1 MVQQPPGEGHPS
13 SAARSA
19 QEIHRGR
26 RFIVSR
32 VWREAGVSLVLKQA
46 RQGPLASSSLAM
58 LHHELELLRELE
70 ALGIAG
76 VVRPRALE
84 DAAGVP
90 ALVLEDAGPHDLRE
104 WLRRNPVEPDTF
116 LELALQL
123 VEILGHLH
131 RRHVLHRDLNPTNII
146 VSAGTRRLTLI
157 DFDLATRVSGT
168 APTSSIHGELE
179 SALPYIAPE
188 LTGRMD
194 RLVDHRADLYSLGA
208 TFYELLTGQ
217 PPFTSTDPVEL
228 VHSHLAR
235 PPLPPALS
243 NPKVPALLS
252 DLVLKLLSKM
262 PEERYQ
268 SADSL
273 LADLQEARRRMHATG
288 TLESFELGKLDQ
300 ARQLPISEHLYG
312 REREQAQLE
321 ATLERV
327 QAGPSE
333 TVVVTGT
340 AGIGKSSLVQALR
353 PRLEQGGW
361 FLSGK
366 FDQLRGSVPYAPWV
380 DAFQGLIRGLL
391 HEPADVQDLWRRRF
405 QEALGTRGRVLLGIV
420 PDLEQLIGPQPPL
433 LAELGPKDAE
443 QRFHFTFQT
452 FIRALASPEHPLVL
466 FLDDLQWADPASLA
480 LFQSLASDAD
490 SHHVLLVGSYRPEE
504 VASEHPV
511 ARALTDLQKAG
522 ASIHSIELH
531 PLELGALTDLC
542 VDTLHRDPGHLQTLA
557 QLVLHKTAGNP
568 FFVTRFLRY
577 LHHSGLLRFDA
588 ERGSWEWDLAGT
600 AQVDVTEN
608 VVELML
614 ATIRQLPSRTQ
625 DVLKVAACLGNRIEL
640 PLLAALMNLPV
651 GDTTAAIWSAIQQGL
666 LVSDS
671 RAPPLSVSGEQAAGE
686 LPRHEAVYRFAHD
699 RVQQAAYS
707 LLPEPQK
714 KRLHLEAGRLL
725 EGSSQREPDERLFD
739 VVDQLDLGAEL
750 VTDEAERLEL
760 ARLNFRAG
768 SRAKASSAFRSAMEY
783 LTRGLGFLPEEAWR
797 ETYALTFRLHREAAE
812 CAYLASE
819 QQLAEKL
826 IASALLHAASR
837 IEKAELYSF
846 RVLACMAR
854 QAYSEALQW
863 GREGLRLFDIE
874 VPQKQD
880 IPRALADELAAVKQ
894 NLRGRTLQQILDA
907 PRMEDPE
914 QLACTRLTSDL
925 STAVYFITPVLFA
938 LLNIRIVNLTL
949 RHGNTIYAAPAY
961 ATYAMLLGV
970 REGDYA
976 SGYAFG
982 HLAVELFQ
990 RHPDTRQESRTL
1002 TTIALLVNHWRAP
1015 LRTDLLL
1022 YHRSVAAALTSG
1034 DLQFAGY
1041 VAPVKMST
1049 LFSMGTELPHVLSE
1063 IESNLTFLR
1072 KSGLLGMAN
1081 SILGLRQAIRCLQDR
1096 TRKHARFDDDEFHE
1110 DTFLALNRSLLPALC
1125 RYRILRLQVSYLLGD
1140 IEDAAEM
1147 SREAGPHLE
1156 NIRGQFFTV
1165 DHNFYTSLTLAAC
1178 CDRSTPEQRAGL
1190 LEQLEAHQRQL
1201 GIWADNCPEN
1211 FRHKHQLVSA
1221 ELARIAGHHVEALRL
1236 YDLAIEG
1243 AHREEFLQDEALA
1256 NELAGRYYRAL
1267 GGKRLSHGYLRAA
1280 LDGYAR
1286 WGAQAKVS
1294 ALEEE
1299 FPDLVPVE
1307 PSLWKAPSTAPEG
1320 AGVGGSALDLLTL
1333 LKASETLV
1341 SEVVLERLL
1350 EKLMTVCL
1358 EAAGAQCGALVL
1370 EEEDTLMLRAVGVL
1384 SEPVSLVHS
1393 PLKDSSQVPIS
1404 VIAHAYQTG
1413 EPLVLADTSRQGAF
1427 VSDPYVARHAVKST
1441 LTVPIQRPSRTV
1453 GVLYLENNLATR
1465 AFTPERVRVLRLL
1478 SSQIA
1483 ISLENSLLFER
1494 LRIEVD
1500 ERTRAEQ
1507 AVRFLAEWSLML
1519 AESLDFET
1527 TLAKVTRSV
1536 VPYLADWCIVDVVEK
1551 DGTIRPVT
1559 VAHVE
1564 PTKEQ
1569 LLRELIEKYPPTWD
1583 TAEGLIQV
1591 LRTGQP
1597 LLIPEVDEEA
1607 LRKRNPGRDESFFDI
1622 LRTISMRTGMIV
1634 PLAARGKTL
1643 GAIIFASSTAGRR
1656 YGQAELHLA
1665 QELARRAA
1673 VSIDNARLYGDSQAA
1688 IQLRDDFLSVAAH
1701 ELYTPITSLRL
1712 SVQGLL
1718 RRSGS
1723 EIPESL
1729 TRGIRTAEAQTRRLA
1744 KLIEELLDVTRIQA
1758 GRLHLHLEQ
1767 VDLSS
1772 VVRDVVE
1779 RLHEPISRANSP
1791 LSLRLQD
1798 GVTGRW
1804 DHTRLEQVVTNLLSN
1819 ALKFAAG
1826 KPISVSLE
1834 RHADTARL
1842 RVSDQGIGIPPDRLP
1857 HVFER
1862 FERAVSIEHYGGLGL
1877 GLHIVREIVSA
1888 LGGSVRAESQ
1898 PGEGTTLTVELPCA
1912 GPPSSE
1918 PEGRETEA
1926 HLPAPAS

>member
-1 MVQQPPGEGHPS
+1 MPQLPISMGCQG
-13 SAARSA
+13 A
-19 QEIHRGR
+19 QELHRGR

-32 VWREAGVSLVLKQA
+32 VWTREGVSLVLKQA

-58 LHHELELLRELE
+58 LHHEFSLLRELE
-70 ALGIAG
+70 ALGVVG

-84 DAAGVP
+84 DVAGVP
-90 ALVLEDAGPHDLRE
+90 ALVLEDAGPHDLQE
-104 WLRRNPVEPDTF
+104 WLKHNPVEPDTF

-123 VEILGHLH
+123 AEILCHLH
-131 RRHVLHRDLNPTNII
+131 RLRVLHRDLNPTNIL
-146 VSAGTRRLTLI
+146 VAAGTRRLTLI
-157 DFDLATRVSGT
+157 DFDLATRVAAAS
-168 APTSSIHGELE
+168 PTSSIHGELE

-194 RLVDHRADLYSLGA
+194 RSVDSRADLYSLGA

-235 PPLPPALS
+235 PPLPPALA
-243 NPKVPALLS
+243 NPKVPSLLS
-252 DLVLKLLSKM
+252 DLVLKLLAKM

-273 LADLQEARRRMHATG
+273 LADLQEAQKRKQASG
-288 TLESFELGKLDQ
+288 VIEAFELGQLDA
-300 ARQLPISEHLYG
+300 ARQLPIPERLYG
-312 REREQAQLE
+312 RERELAQLE
-321 ATLERV
+321 AALERV
-327 QAGPSE
+327 RAGPSE
-333 TVVVTGT
+333 TVFVSGP

-353 PRLEQGGW
+353 PRLGHAGW

-366 FDQLRGSVPYAPWV
+366 FDQLQGNVPYAPWV
-380 DAFQGLIRGLL
+380 DAFQGFIRGLL
-391 HEPADVQDLWRRRF
+391 NEPADVQALWRHRLLG
-405 QEALGTRGRVLLGIV
+405 ALGSQGRVLLGIAPELEKLTGPLPPV
-420 PDLEQLIGPQPPL
+420 PELRPQ
-433 LAELGPKDAE
+433 DAE
-443 QRFHFTFQT
+443 NRLRFIFRT

-480 LFQSLASDAD
+480 RFQTLASDPD

-504 VASEHPV
+504 VGPQHPV
-511 ARALTDLQKAG
+511 AQTLTALQKAG
-522 ASIHSIELH
+522 AAVHTIELP
-531 PLELGALTDLC
+531 PLELGALTALC
-542 VDTLHRDPGHLQTLA
+542 ANTLGREPGHLQPLA
-557 QLVLHKTAGNP
+557 ELVLKKTAGNP

-577 LHHSGLLRFDA
+577 LHQSGLLRFDA
-588 ERGSWEWDLAGT
+588 EHGSWEWDLAGI
-600 AQVDVTEN
+600 AQVGITEN

-614 ATIRQLPSRTQ
+614 ATIRQLPERAQS
-625 DVLKVAACLGNRIEL
+625 VLKVAACLGNRIEL
-640 PLLAALMNLPV
+640 PLLASLMNMSE
-651 GDTTAAIWSAIQQGL
+651 GNTAAALWSAIQQGL

-671 RAPPLSVSGEQAAGE
+671 RAPPLSRSGEQSAGE
-686 LPRHEAVYRFAHD
+686 HPRHETLYRFAHD

-707 LLPEPQK
+707 LLPEPEK

-725 EGSSQREPDERLFD
+725 KTTSERESDERLFD

-760 ARLNFRAG
+760 AQLNFRAG
-768 SRAKASSAFRSAMEY
+768 VRAKASSAFHSALKY
-783 LTRGLGFLPEEAWR
+783 LTLGLGFLPPRAWR
-797 ETYALTFRLHREAAE
+797 EAYALTFRLHREAAE
-812 CAYLASE
+812 CAYLTGDQVSAEGLTSST
-819 QQLAEKL
+819 LA
-826 IASALLHAASR
+826 HAASR
-837 IEKAELYSF
+837 LEKADLYTL

-854 QAYSEALQW
+854 QAYPEALPW
-863 GREGLRLFDIE
+863 GREGLRLFGME
-874 VPQKQD
+874 LPEKQD
-880 IPRALADELAAVKQ
+880 VPRALADELATVKQ
-894 NLRGRTLQQILDA
+894 SLQARTTRQLLDA

-914 QLACTRLTSDL
+914 QLACARLL
-925 STAVYFITPVLFA
+925 SELSAAVYFFDLRLYT
-938 LLNIRIVNLTL
+938 LLNVRAINLTL
-949 RHGNTIYAAPAY
+949 RHGNTIYAAPMY
-961 ATYAMLLGV
+961 ATYGMLLGM
-970 REGDYA
+970 REGDYV

-982 HLAVELFQ
+982 HLGIELCQ
-990 RHPDTRQESRTL
+990 RYPDPRQEWRTR
-1002 TTIALLVNHWRAP
+1002 TTVAVSVNHWRAP
-1015 LRTDLLL
+1015 LRTSVPL
-1022 YHRSVAAALTSG
+1022 YRRCFAAALESG
-1034 DLQFAGY
+1034 DVHSAGY
-1041 VAPVKMST
+1041 SVPVMVHT
-1049 LFSMGTELPHVLSE
+1049 LFSMGTALSQVLSE
-1063 IESNLTFLR
+1063 AETSFVFLR
-1072 KSGLLGMAN
+1072 KSSLTEMHALL
-1081 SILGLRQAIRCLQDR
+1081 LGLRQAIRCLQGR
-1096 TRKHARFDDDEFHE
+1096 TRKNARFDDDEFDE
-1110 DTFLALNRSLLPALC
+1110 SVFLASNLKLPLSLG
-1125 RYRILRLQVSYLLGD
+1125 RYKLLRLQVSYLLGD
-1140 IEDAAEM
+1140 IEEAQEM
-1147 SREAGPHLE
+1147 SREAGLLLE
-1156 NIRGQFFTV
+1156 SIRGYFFV
-1165 DHNFYTSLTLAAC
+1165 ADHNFYTSLTLAAC
-1178 CDRSTPEQRAGL
+1178 CDRSPPEHRAGL
-1190 LEQLEAHQRQL
+1190 LEQLATNQRQL

-1211 FRHKHQLVSA
+1211 FRHKHQLISA
-1221 ELARIAGHHVEALRL
+1221 ELARLEERHVEALRL
-1236 YDLAIEG
+1236 YELAIEG
-1243 AHREEFLQDEALA
+1243 AHREEFRQDEALA

-1267 GGKRLSHGYLRAA
+1267 GGKRLAHGYLRAA
-1280 LDGYAR
+1280 LDGYTH
-1286 WGAQAKVS
+1286 WGARAKVS

-1299 FPDLVPVE
+1299 FPDLVPIE
-1307 PSLWKAPSTAPEG
+1307 PSFGVAANGNPER
-1320 AGVGGSALDLLTL
+1320 AEPTSSALDLLTL

-1341 SEVVLERLL
+1341 SEVVLERLF

-1358 EAAGAQCGALVL
+1358 EAAGAQRGALML
-1370 EEEDTLMLRAVGVL
+1370 EEKGTLMLRAVGSV
-1384 SEPVSLVHS
+1384 SEPISLVQA

-1404 VIAHAYQTG
+1404 IIEQARRSG
-1413 EPLVLADTSRQGAF
+1413 EPLVLADASHQGAF
-1427 VSDPYVARHAVKST
+1427 VSEPYVVRHAVKSA
-1441 LTVPIQRPSRTV
+1441 LAVPIQRPSRTV

-1483 ISLENSLLFER
+1483 ISLENSLFFEQ

-1527 TLAKVTRSV
+1527 TLAKVARSV
-1536 VPYLADWCIVDVVEK
+1536 VPFLADWCIVDVVEK
-1551 DGTIRPVT
+1551 DGTIRPVAM
-1559 VAHVE
+1559 AHAE
-1564 PTKEQ
+1564 PAKEK
-1569 LLRELIEKYPPTWD
+1569 LLREAMEKYPPSWD
-1583 TAEGLIQV
+1583 SPATLARV

-1597 LLIPEVDEEA
+1597 ALLSDI
-1607 LRKRNPGRDESFFDI
+1607 DESVVRQLNRSRQEGFFD
-1622 LRTISMRTGMIV
+1622 LMRTIMVRTGMMV
-1634 PLAARGKTL
+1634 PLVARGKTL

-1723 EIPESL
+1723 ELPESL
-1729 TRGIRTAEAQTRRLA
+1729 TRGIRSAEAQTRRLA

-1767 VDLSS
+1767 VDLAS

-1791 LSLRLQD
+1791 LSLQLQD

-1804 DHTRLEQVVTNLLSN
+1804 DRTRLEQVVTNLLSN

-1842 RVSDQGIGIPPDRLP
+1842 RISDQGIGIPPDRLP

-1862 FERAVSIEHYGGLGL
+1862 FERAVSVEHYGGLGL
-1877 GLHIVREIVSA
+1877 GLHIVRELVSA

-1918 PEGRETEA
+1918 PENREAETR
-1926 HLPAPAS
+1926 LPAPAS